1 MVPSKTKSALLN
13 DRSIYLS
20 NTSLHLQ
27 LRFFYRHYRSDTINT
42 QPTDS
47 FLLRSV
53 STNPKFR
60 SPPVLIVC
68 CFSPLAFSKLQEVF
82 EVALGTNNKKSQGN
96 HSVVF
101 SFPFGNTGKIL
112 PWSVCLPR
120 RARLCCSGVF
130 LSGITATEQSKIEHG
145 ESAGSPSGPVRKPKL
160 RHLLNNPLILHH

>member
-1 MVPSKTKSALLN
+1 MFPSKNKSALHN
-13 DRSIYLS
+13 DRSIDLS
-20 NTSLHLQ
+20 NTSLNLQ

-42 QPTDS
+42 KPS
-47 FLLRSV
+47 GSVLRRSV

-68 CFSPLAFSKLQEVF
+68 CFPPLAFSKLQEVF
-82 EVALGTNNKKSQGN
+82 AVALGTNEPKKKSQGN

-112 PWSVCLPR
+112 PWSVRLPR

-130 LSGITATEQSKIEHG
+130 LTGITATEQSKSERG

-160 RHLLNNPLILHH
+160 RHLRILHY